1 MSRLCIV
8 TDIFIGT
15 YEESPSHGNYERE
28 YSTWYS
34 RIYDEQ
40 NGGIYDFI

>member
-1 MSRLCIV
+1 MSRLYIV

-15 YEESPSHGNYERE
+15 YEESSSYRDYERE
-28 YSTWYS
+28 YSTWYT